1 MTTAATGAATASS
14 AAGGAVAGL
23 AGTGAVP
30 GPGASAGGSSGA
42 ATGSGYGLQSAD
54 IAGGFGIP
62 AVTNLYGG
70 GHGIGG
76 FNFGPFSTGL
86 AGDPGYGLPRVG
98 MGTAPVKM
106 DNVPKMRGSFYLYA
120 VQLRTFLTR
129 MNCWSVVD
137 GTIDQSGPLL
147 SASFEAKDNIAREAI
162 LSVVPAQD
170 AEMICQEETARSMWN
185 RFVDKQTKREYSNYI
200 FARAEFYS
208 NVYSSGKSMDW
219 WLREME
225 SLRSQL
231 LHYGKRVRDEDY
243 AETLLGHVARTHRD
257 VVRQFSKH
265 YVVRRDG
272 GADRPVPTATQL
284 MNALRAESALDEKIG
299 VEEQKPAGVA
309 GCCKKLAQ
317 QKPQKE
323 NQGKGKR
330 MRGGGGGKKK
340 EKQGGKQKRKKSGN
354 EETRSCF
361 NCGDVGHL
369 RVNCPYLDSSDDDK
383 AGKGFATSE
392 RKRWQN
398 KPDSS
403 NTKKKKV
410 EAVGCISR
418 GALTVS
424 SVSDSHGG
432 QVEWA
437 LDSAS
442 DVHVCNRQDLLS
454 QLQSDKAHIFQGYDG
469 VVSGDEK
476 VGKVQLSIRNNKQP
490 QQDVS
495 LQLDCVLYKPS
506 APDNLL
512 SLNLLEKAGWNLKTG
527 LVDSQCVAWLS
538 KGRLQLLL
546 LKSRGRYRLQ
556 TTVRT
561 VYHIPSLSQRSQLAT
576 GDAGTEST
584 GAERGEE
591 VSDVVANAEF
601 AVAGGREGDAAA
613 EAGRGDAD
621 CLVRWHLR
629 FAHLNLP
636 TLKQMAHQQVA
647 VGMSEELHDDAN
659 TPCWSWR
666 AGKMTRMSYKKTKT
680 RRAVKPFQ
688 KIMSDMCYMGIVTY
702 DGYSHF
708 QLVQDEASRYLWGF
722 LVRRKE
728 DASDVVL
735 AHVKWLLAQG
745 NKIEV
750 FNSDQGRELLNNK
763 LITFLTAHGIEYTWT
778 NAYSPEENG
787 LVERMNGIVAA
798 QVRCILTTAN
808 MPDLLWGEAFGF
820 AVEVRNISAT
830 KPLNGET
837 PYFRR
842 YGERPDVFKLR
853 TWGCVVFVFTPKK
866 LRTYELENPGKPGL
880 FVGFAKHSESFRVLN
895 LLTGNI
901 QKVRSVEF
909 HEEWSV
915 DRRYVDFTC

>member
-1 MTTAATGAATASS
+1 MAGSDSTQGTSAVTSSGQGASTSAAAASIVTSTATVASTGVTAASSTSVPMTTAATGAATASS

-42 ATGSGYGLQSAD
+42 GTGSGSGLRSAGM
-54 IAGGFGIP
+54 AGAFGIP
-62 AVTNLYGG
+62 AVTNFYGG

-98 MGTAPVKM
+98 MATAPLKM
-106 DNVPKMRGSFYLYA
+106 DNVPKMKGSFDLYA

-137 GTIDQSGPLL
+137 GTIDPSDPLL
-147 SASFEAKDNIAREAI
+147 RASFEAKDNIAREAI
-162 LSVVPAQD
+162 LSGVPAQD
-170 AEMICQEETARSMWN
+170 AEMICQEETARAMWN
-185 RFVDKQTKREYSNYI
+185 RFVDKQTKRVYSNYI

-208 NVYSSGKSMDW
+208 NVYTSEKSMDS

-225 SLRSQL
+225 SLRRQL
-231 LHYGKRVRDEDY
+231 LHYGKRVSDEDY

-257 VVRQFSKH
+257 VARQFSKH

-272 GADRPVPTATQL
+272 GADRPVPTATQV

-309 GCCKKLAQ
+309 ACGKKPAQ
-317 QKPQKE
+317 QKQQRE
-323 NQGKGKR
+323 TQGKGKR
-330 MRGGGGGKKK
+330 KRGGGGGKKE
-340 EKQGGKQKRKKSGN
+340 EKQGGKQKGKKSGK

-361 NCGDVGHL
+361 NCGEVGHL
-369 RVNCPYLDSSDDDK
+369 RVNCPYRDSSDDDK
-383 AGKGFATSE
+383 AGKGGKGFATSE

-410 EAVGCISR
+410 EAVGYISR

-432 QVEWA
+432 HVEWA

-442 DVHVCNRQDLLS
+442 DVHVCNQQDLLA
-454 QLQSDKAHIFQGYDG
+454 QLQSDTAHIFQGYDG
-469 VVSGDEK
+469 TVSGEEK

-490 QQDVS
+490 HQDVY

-512 SLNLLEKAGWNLKTG
+512 SLDLLEKAGWNLKTG
-527 LVDSQCVAWLS
+527 LADSQRVAWLS

-561 VYHIPSLSQRSQLAT
+561 VYHVPSLNKRSQLAT
-576 GDAGTEST
+576 GDAGTEGP
-584 GAERGEE
+584 GATRGGE
-591 VSDVVANAEF
+591 VSDAVGNTEF
-601 AVAGGREGDAAA
+601 AVAGGCERDDAA
-613 EAGRGDAD
+613 EAGRCDAD
-621 CLVRWHLR
+621 SLVRWHLR

-636 TLKQMAHQQVA
+636 TLKQMAHQRVA
-647 VGMSEELHDDAN
+647 AGMSEELHDDAD
-659 TPCWSWR
+659 TPCWSCR

-722 LVRRKE
+722 LMRRKE

-745 NKIEV
+745 NTIEV

-763 LITFLTAHGIEYTWT
+763 LVTFLTAHGIEYTWT
-778 NAYSPEENG
+778 NA
-787 LVERMNGIVAA
+787 
-798 QVRCILTTAN
+798 
-808 MPDLLWGEAFGF
+808 
-820 AVEVRNISAT
+820 
-830 KPLNGET
+830 
-837 PYFRR
+837 
-842 YGERPDVFKLR
+842 
-853 TWGCVVFVFTPKK
+853 
-866 LRTYELENPGKPGL
+866 
-880 FVGFAKHSESFRVLN
+880 
-895 LLTGNI
+895 
-901 QKVRSVEF
+901 
-909 HEEWSV
+909 
-915 DRRYVDFTC
+915 